1 MSVILF
7 SYALSHL
14 DVAMLLRMPGSLPE
28 MLFVNLL
35 FCLNL
40 SLSVSLIFNL
50 RQIALM
56 CLPLLNFMCMGVL
69 SECTSMNHMYI
80 VSVKTQR
87 GPDPLGLV
95 V

>member
-1 MSVILF
+1 
-7 SYALSHL
+7 
-14 DVAMLLRMPGSLPE
+14 
-28 MLFVNLL
+28 
-35 FCLNL
+35 
-40 SLSVSLIFNL
+40 
-50 RQIALM
+50 M